1 MTRKTKTKI
10 SLFLTTIITL
20 YSLFTPLMDVK
31 ADGSYTAKINGGSVS
46 LRSKPT
52 TDKNSDSSSNV
63 IDYLNVSPDK
73 IDVVT
78 VLSSTKYT
86 GTDCD
91 EGWLNVTF
99 EDKTGYVCSKYV
111 TTNDPYGRP
120 WNTPKKSIMGG
131 AKLISNKYINA
142 GQYTAYLEHFNVN
155 PNSDSGLY
163 LNIYQTDIE
172 APTTFAKL
180 EQSALWKNDSTKN
193 LPLIFTIPI
202 FNNMKDRYTCSDCSK
217 HPSVN
222 PEDKLTASEYVAKTG
237 DSEYEKYLDSQQ
249 FPESYKIYLRQLHI
263 EHSNWV
269 FKSLITNLDFDTAA
283 ANVAVFSAVNS
294 SWATD
299 QNSDKTKSFENG
311 WGYQATPTTASYYLD
326 PRNFLTETYT
336 FQFMNLNYD
345 DLYTETM
352 INKVLASSFMSG
364 MDFID
369 NQTYASIFLE
379 AGKTYNVNPLY
390 LSAHSLVE
398 VGSSGTNAAATGAE
412 IEYKNITY
420 SGLFNFLS
428 VGATSGSYSGI
439 AYASGGF
446 CTACANYNGSNQN
459 SGTNP
464 TNNNNPTNVV
474 THITS
479 GSNLGISFSGNYV
492 KGFGIGTLIN
502 DLRNKDGNVS
512 YDTDDLIKTGT
523 KLTFAD
529 GTNFTAIVYGDV
541 TGDGKVNSADLLK
554 MRQYLLGQTGLDG
567 AFNEAANIAGNGTI
581 NSANLLKLRQ
591 YLLGNANI
599 SQG

>member
-20 YSLFTPLMDVK
+20 YSLFTPLMNVK
-31 ADGSYTAKINGGSVS
+31 AESSYTAKISGNKVN

-52 TDKNSDSSSNV
+52 TDLNSDSSNNY
-63 IDYLNVSPDK
+63 IVSLKTDDQ
-73 IDVVT
+73 IT
-78 VLSSTKYT
+78 VLSSTKYS
-86 GTDCD
+86 GNGCD
-91 EGWLNVTF
+91 EGWLNVTYVNGTSF
-99 EDKTGYVCSKYV
+99 TGYVCSKYV
-111 TTNDPYGRP
+111 TTSDPYDRP
-120 WNTPKKSIMGG
+120 WTTPKKSIMGG
-131 AKLISNKYINA
+131 AKFIGNDYINS

-163 LNIYQTDIE
+163 QHIYQTDIE

-202 FNNMKDRYTCSDCSK
+202 FNNMQDSYSCSDCSK

-222 PEDKLTASEYVAKTG
+222 PEDKLTASEYVTKTS

-249 FPESYKIYLRQLHI
+249 FPESYKVYLRQLHI

-269 FKSLITNLDFDTAA
+269 FKSLITNLDFAEAA
-283 ANVAVFSAVNS
+283 KNVATFSAVNS
-294 SWATD
+294 SWAND
-299 QNSDKTKSFENG
+299 QNSYMTISFENG
-311 WGYQATPTTASYYLD
+311 WGYQATPATAAYYLD

-352 INKVLASSFMSG
+352 INNVLANSFMSG

-369 NQTYASIFLE
+369 NQSYASIFLE

-412 IEYKNITY
+412 IQYNGITY

-439 AYASGGF
+439 AYASGKF
-446 CTACANYNGSNQN
+446 CTSCANYNGSNQN
-459 SGTNP
+459 SGSNQTNGNTT
-464 TNNNNPTNVV
+464 TNIVSHNTSASNINV
-474 THITS
+474 
-479 GSNLGISFSGNYV
+479 SFSGNYV
-492 KGFGIGTLIN
+492 KGFVIGTLIN

-512 YDTDDLIKTGT
+512 YNVSDIITTGA

-529 GTNFTAIVYGDV
+529 GTSFTAVVYGDLN
-541 TGDGKVNSADLLK
+541 GDGKINSADLLK